1 MNRAATVAV
10 VKSRLDTVAKRVRW
24 FDAQGQAIVIKK
36 DEPFE
41 SEGSQIKDA
50 IIRWLE
56 EKK

>member
-1 MNRAATVAV
+1 VSRVATVAV
-10 VKSRLDTVAKRVRW
+10 VKSRLDTVARRVRW
-24 FDAQGQAIVIKK
+24 FDAQGKAIVIKK
-36 DEPFE
+36 EEPYD